1 MCEMDDGNTECG
13 LDRRLV
19 GILSSW
25 FPFYSCSLFK
35 MSGGQ
40 ACSNLALFG
49 TLHKCLCRAMRLAVS
64 WRGTKTG
71 PF

>member
-13 LDRRLV
+13 LDRKLL

-35 MSGGQ
+35 MSGGR
-40 ACSNLALFG
+40 AYSNLALFYM
-49 TLHKCLCRAMRLAVS
+49 LHKCLCRPVGLDVS
-64 WRGTKTG
+64 WRGSKTG

>member
-1 MCEMDDGNTECG
+1 MYEMDDGNMECG
-13 LDRRLV
+13 LDCKPM
-19 GILSSW
+19 GIRSSW

-40 ACSNLALFG
+40 ACSNLAPFSM
-49 TLHKCLCRAMRLAVS
+49 LHKFSCRPVRLAVS
-64 WRGTKTG
+64 WRGSKTG

>member
-1 MCEMDDGNTECG
+1 MYEMDDGSAECG
-13 LDRRLV
+13 LDHKLV

-25 FPFYSCSLFK
+25 FPFYSRSLFK

-40 ACSNLALFG
+40 ACSNLAPLS
-49 TLHKCLCRAMRLAVS
+49 TLHKCLCKPVRLDVS
-64 WRGTKTG
+64 WRGSKTE